1 MKITV
6 RLGEPFWRT
15 VGQRNVELTLGQG
28 ATVADA
34 LDALKQAHP
43 TLADEL
49 SSGEGEA
56 TLFLED
62 EVAQPEL
69 PLRDGSKL
77 YLVWPISGGG

>member
-15 VGQRNVELTLGQG
+15 VGKRNVELTLDNG

-34 LDALKQAHP
+34 IASLKQIHP
-43 TLADEL
+43 ALADEL

-56 TLFLED
+56 ALFLED
-62 EVAQPEL
+62 VVAQPESQ
-69 PLRDGSKL
+69 LRDGSKL
-77 YLVWPISGGG
+77 YLVWPVSGG